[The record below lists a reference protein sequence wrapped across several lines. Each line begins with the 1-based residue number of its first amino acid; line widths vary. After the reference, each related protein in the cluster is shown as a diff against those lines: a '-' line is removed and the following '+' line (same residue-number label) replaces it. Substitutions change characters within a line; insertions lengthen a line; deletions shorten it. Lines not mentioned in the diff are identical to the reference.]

1 MYNMHKAA
9 RSFAILAITLLACGC
24 GRSVSEKILD
34 EFEQVDQELT
44 DSILTPSDLLDS
56 KYEHLR
62 LMACAEGRLLADS
75 VNLLY
80 EHASERMFAL
90 DELLAGP
97 DVGDGNTAGGA
108 FRPNGLGEEA
118 LQATQALYLLMEQV
132 TAGDTASADITEIA
146 TPMKS
151 IQSLD
156 AWYQRDFHQAPPPVI
171 TATIERYVAD
181 MAKAKRLCT
190 SVLLAPCDR

>member
-1 MYNMHKAA
+1 MFNMDKAA

-24 GRSVSEKILD
+24 GRSVPEKILD
-34 EFEQVDQELT
+34 EFEKVDQELA
-44 DSILTPSDLLDS
+44 DSMLASADLLDS

-75 VNLLY
+75 VNILY
-80 EHASERMFAL
+80 ERASERLFAL

-97 DVGDGNTAGGA
+97 DVGEGNSAGSA
-108 FRPNGLGEEA
+108 FDPEGVAE
-118 LQATQALYLLMEQV
+118 QALRTSAALYYLMEQV
-132 TAGDTASADITEIA
+132 TAGDSASGRIA
-146 TPMKS
+146 EMGSPLSTV
-151 IQSLD
+151 QDLD

-190 SVLLAPCDR
+190 GVLLAPCGR